1 MDTTTTYDY
10 ERAAER
16 ITMFTEIRWRIK
28 SRWQDLM
35 AGFWFLALLSALLG
49 PALAYIAVWIDRAAG
64 SGGAADGFIIG
75 PSSARTIL
83 STIASSLVTVAG
95 LTASLT
101 IVTLQL
107 LSGQYTPR
115 ALRGFLSQHISQL
128 VVGCFIGLF
137 AYCLLVLRTVR
148 TPGDHTSPFVPS
160 FSVAAAIVL
169 ALLAL
174 ALLLGFIHYMAQ
186 TIQVSN
192 LAARITRDTMRAAD
206 RLYPRRWDE
215 ARDERGGALVQSW
228 HAHAPPQLIYPRQP
242 GYVQSVALDAF
253 VTDAKDPDLRLH
265 LTVCPG
271 DFVTTKTAIAAV
283 WPADT
288 VTAKRLR
295 AIRRHMIIR
304 SERDIIQDPGFGIRQ
319 LTGIALRAISLG
331 INDPTTAV
339 TCIGYLQNIFECLA
353 DRDLPS
359 TVTYTLHG
367 PVTVVAR
374 HRAFEEYVEVFEEIA
389 RYATGDV
396 RVAGCVLDA
405 LIGVAEAARA
415 AGAGARV
422 ALLTTIAA
430 EVAAPALAGARTD
443 RDHARITERLRCIED
458 GAVSRPRAIQ

>member
-319 LTGIALRAISLG
+319 LTGI
-331 INDPTTAV
+331 
-339 TCIGYLQNIFECLA
+339 NIFECLA